1 MHTRDMQNVCLQ
13 TYRNNGV
20 REKVAYLLKKMQTSR
35 VNKSRIQD
43 CEIIKALF
51 SYEHEYRGGGGGGGG
66 GAGGDSNLH

>member
-20 REKVAYLLKKMQTSR
+20 LEKVAYLLKKMQTSR
-35 VNKSRIQD
+35 VNKSRILD

-51 SYEHEYRGGGGGGGG
+51 SYEHEYRGGGGGFKS
-66 GAGGDSNLH
+66 ALVYLERS

>member
-20 REKVAYLLKKMQTSR
+20 LEKVAYLLKKMQTSR
-35 VNKSRIQD
+35 VNKSRILD

-51 SYEHEYRGGGGGGGG
+51 SYEHEYRGGGFKS
-66 GAGGDSNLH
+66 ALVYLERS